1 MSNELYIIGDQ
12 SRMVVKN
19 LILQLVRT
27 DCRINVL
34 PPLIGEIDKLPDA
47 PIQLLVLL
55 SDDIEFLVVRKIA
68 VLQKQFNYTL
78 CFIGRISNLSI
89 EDNNFFNKIQAIKL
103 ESYTVD
109 VEKLLKLMNQYSS
122 NKKRILVVDDE
133 PILLRSIKLWLDN
146 EYDLIL
152 VNSGETAL
160 QFLETHI
167 VDLVLL
173 DYRMPMMDG
182 PEVLA
187 AIRNNIKLKN
197 LPVIFLTANNDRQSV
212 ITAMQFKPDGYI
224 LKSKSPD
231 EIKAAVVDF
240 FKKQNT

>member
-1 MSNELYIIGDQ
+1 
-12 SRMVVKN
+12 
-19 LILQLVRT
+19 
-27 DCRINVL
+27 
-34 PPLIGEIDKLPDA
+34 
-47 PIQLLVLL
+47 
-55 SDDIEFLVVRKIA
+55 
-68 VLQKQFNYTL
+68 
-78 CFIGRISNLSI
+78 
-89 EDNNFFNKIQAIKL
+89 
-103 ESYTVD
+103 
-109 VEKLLKLMNQYSS
+109 MNQYSN

-212 ITAMQFKPDGYI
+212 ITAMQFKPDGYF
-224 LKSKSPD
+224 SKASPLM
-231 EIKAAVVDF
+231 K
-240 FKKQNT
+240 